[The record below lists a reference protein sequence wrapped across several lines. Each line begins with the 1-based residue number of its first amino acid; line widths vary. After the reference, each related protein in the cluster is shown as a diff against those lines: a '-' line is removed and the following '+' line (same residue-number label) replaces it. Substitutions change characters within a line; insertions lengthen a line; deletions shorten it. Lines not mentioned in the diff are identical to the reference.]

1 MSTTAFSTTDSIER
15 KWVIIDAKDVVLGR
29 LASKVIPILMGK
41 NKKNWAPNQD
51 HGDNVIIINADQV
64 ALTGKKRETMR
75 YFNHST
81 HPGGWRELSVT
92 QAQTINPGYPVWH
105 AIKRMIPK
113 TILGDHM
120 LKKLH
125 IYGGEAHPHA
135 AQKPQALALK

>member
-1 MSTTAFSTTDSIER
+1 MSTEFANTDTIER
-15 KWVIIDAKDVVLGR
+15 KWVLIDAKDVVLGR
-29 LASKVIPILMGK
+29 LASKVAPILMGK
-41 NKKNWAPNQD
+41 NKTNWAPNQD
-51 HGDNVIIINADQV
+51 VGDNVIIINAEKV
-64 ALTGKKRETMR
+64 ALTGKKRDTMR

-92 QAQTINPGYPVWH
+92 QAQAINPGYPVWH

-125 IYGGEAHPHA
+125 IYGGESHPHA
-135 AQKPQALALK
+135 AQKPVALAVK

>member
-1 MSTTAFSTTDSIER
+1 MKTVFVNPGTVSS
-15 KWVIIDAKDVVLGR
+15 KWFIIDAKDVVLGR
-29 LASKVIPILMGK
+29 LASKVAPILMGK
-41 NKKNWAPNQD
+41 LNKAWAPNQD
-51 HGDNVIIINADQV
+51 LGDNVIIINAEKV
-64 ALTGKKRETMR
+64 ALTGKKRDTMR

-92 QAQTINPGYPVWH
+92 QAQAINPGYPVWH

-135 AQKPQALALK
+135 AQKPVALALK